1 MQQLMTQAQY
11 QLTLYL
17 KRREVDPVVAQASEA
32 TLLQAL
38 ADLLLGALGEDVEK
52 GKNETGGVNELED
65 HR

>member
-1 MQQLMTQAQY
+1 MRQLMTQAQY

-17 KRREVDPVVAQASEA
+17 KRMEVDSLVAQASEA

-52 GKNETGGVNELED
+52 GKNEAGGVNELED